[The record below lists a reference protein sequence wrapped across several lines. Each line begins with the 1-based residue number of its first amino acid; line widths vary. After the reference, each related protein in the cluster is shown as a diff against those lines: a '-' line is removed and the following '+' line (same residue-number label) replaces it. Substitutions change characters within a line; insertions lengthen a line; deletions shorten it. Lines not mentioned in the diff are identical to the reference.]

1 MSLMSILSRL
11 AGSTS
16 FPAIEHDDF
25 QKACLE
31 GQCHVVDVR
40 EPHEFAAGHIPNAIN
55 QPLSRFD
62 PSKLPQSLP
71 VVLVCQAGGRSA
83 RALQQAHAAGRTD
96 VVHYAGG
103 TGGWRAKGGPI
114 AS

>member
-1 MSLMSILSRL
+1 MSMLSRL
-11 AGSTS
+11 AGGTS
-16 FPAIEHDDF
+16 VPAIEHDAF
-25 QKACLE
+25 ETACLE
-31 GQCHVVDVR
+31 RHCHVVDVR
-40 EPHEFAAGHIPNAIN
+40 EPHEFASGHIPHAVN

-62 PSKLPQSLP
+62 PSQLPTDKP

-83 RALQQAHAAGRTD
+83 RALQQAHAAGRSD

-114 AS
+114 SS

>member
-1 MSLMSILSRL
+1 MSLMSMLSRL

-16 FPAIEHDDF
+16 VPAIDHDAF
-25 QKACLE
+25 EKACRE
-31 GQCHVVDVR
+31 GQCCVIDVR

-55 QPLSRFD
+55 HPLSQFD
-62 PSKLPQSLP
+62 PSQLPKDKP

-96 VVHYAGG
+96 IIHYAGG
-103 TGGWRAKGGPI
+103 TGGWRAKGGPVT
-114 AS
+114 S